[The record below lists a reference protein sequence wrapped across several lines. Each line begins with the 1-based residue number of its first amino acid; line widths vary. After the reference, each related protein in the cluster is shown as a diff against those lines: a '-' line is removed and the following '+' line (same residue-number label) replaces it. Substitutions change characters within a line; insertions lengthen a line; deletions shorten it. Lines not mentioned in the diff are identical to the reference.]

1 MGRQK
6 AAVNELFPIYYKKK
20 KKNIVT
26 NPKKFRPVTNQS
38 TLYDKIDKKTIG
50 NLSDLW

>member
-6 AAVNELFPIYYKKK
+6 AAVNELFPIYY
-20 KKNIVT
+20 IVT

-50 NLSDLW
+50 NLSDL

>member
-6 AAVNELFPIYYKKK
+6 AAVNELFPIYYKKE
-20 KKNIVT
+20 KNIVT
-26 NPKKFRPVTNQS
+26 NPKKFRQVTNQS

-50 NLSDLW
+50 NLSDL

>member
-6 AAVNELFPIYYKKK
+6 AAVNELFPIYYKKRK
-20 KKNIVT
+20 KYRNKS
-26 NPKKFRPVTNQS
+26 KKFRQVTNQS

-50 NLSDLW
+50 NLSDL